1 LAIEL
6 YIKVIDMLRL
16 GSLYRSNFFAFACAA
31 AVAVGIFE
39 PAVVRAAANDSI
51 RIAVEGAFPPFNY
64 LDSNNQ
70 LQGFDVDI
78 AKALCETAKLKCEF
92 VIQEWTAMIPNLL
105 DNKYDAIISSMS
117 MSAERREKVA
127 FTQKYYDSPTVF
139 IARKNDDIAGTSPDD
154 LKKLRLGVTAA
165 TSQESYARK
174 FYGGVATTVFHASP
188 DLYKGLA
195 DGKVDIILED
205 KLAVYD
211 WLANT
216 KAGGCCEFKGKDIKN
231 TEYFGDGAGIAVRP
245 TDKPLLDK
253 LNAALEEIETNDT
266 YDTINAKY
274 FPFSIR

>member
-1 LAIEL
+1 MLLVPEL
-6 YIKVIDMLRL
+6 TFLME
-16 GSLYRSNFFAFACAA
+16 AH
-31 AVAVGIFE
+31 
-39 PAVVRAAANDSI
+39 
-51 RIAVEGAFPPFNY
+51 
-64 LDSNNQ
+64 
-70 LQGFDVDI
+70 
-78 AKALCETAKLKCEF
+78 
-92 VIQEWTAMIPNLL
+92 
-105 DNKYDAIISSMS
+105 
-117 MSAERREKVA
+117 
-127 FTQKYYDSPTVF
+127 DSPSVF
-139 IARKNDDIAGTSPDD
+139 IAGKNAKISGTSPDD

-165 TSQESYARK
+165 TAQETYAKK
-174 FYGGVATTVFHASP
+174 FYGDVSTTVFQASP

-216 KAGGCCEFKGKDIKN
+216 KAGSCCEFKGDDIKN

-253 LNAALEEIETNDT
+253 LNTALEEIEANDV